1 MICVYDIGNTNFDGN
16 GDAVLDALSASIKM
30 VAGGNYDITLVHP
43 LDKAGKWQHLVPG
56 AIVKAPVPVEVIENA
71 YAGYDVDVYV
81 TTTNAVLRETAQEPQ
96 TISYAAWNIDTDYAV
111 GAKVSNGGKNW
122 ICAYYDE
129 TSKWSE
135 IAPSA
140 GCTWW
145 SEIPK
150 YIPGGTEL
158 VTLPAGTELYFVED
172 VDSTWYKMSTPY
184 GITGYILKSAVA
196 YEKHLTPEEI
206 QPRVIKEQL
215 FRLREPAIDND
226 GQRITVTGMHV
237 SYDLAGILI
246 REVSLCQAFPAMAI
260 GRLMDGLMMPYS
272 GTIATNMTS
281 DTNGTY
287 TGDIKGQN
295 GIFALM
301 DPDKG
306 IVAGFDAKLSRDNWD
321 LFLMARTNT
330 DRGFRIR
337 YGVNANGINWKKS
350 SAGLVTRVVP
360 VAKAEDGSDLYLPEM
375 WVDSP
380 LISQYPVIIMER
392 LSVKGQVGK
401 EKETKDGSSWTLSD
415 LLDEMRDKAGER
427 FSVDHAD
434 RVTEEVTVQ
443 FAELSR
449 TAEYAYLKGL
459 ESVLLY
465 DSVTAVDERIGLN
478 VSMYVTEIEYDA
490 VKEKITG
497 IKLSN
502 VINKVKRSVTG
513 FNVNNNS
520 ISSEKL
526 MDGVLDEVVQKAI
539 DAMPEYADPEAERP
553 AQHTMNS
560 KTEDGY
566 VLKGSG
572 QAGKVWKTDSEG
584 NPAWRSESAVEVVDN
599 LNSTS
604 STKALSAGQGKV
616 LNDAKVDKGAD
627 HGGTVHYP
635 VLTGVKLRNGA
646 DGSNTLVSLD
656 PTTDGSIGGILHS
669 QSDRH
674 FTFREK
680 TAGTNYTEDYF
691 LPIPTTTTEDKNY
704 TIWTTKDLKTGYTTS
719 GKNYGVQLDAD
730 GKMYVYVPWSDTQY
744 TLPLAANGTRGGV
757 QIGYSESGKKYA
769 VKLSSE
775 KMYVEVPWTADGGNA
790 ATVSGFTVGK
800 SVPADAKFTDHEYT
814 AGTGLSLS
822 SGAFS
827 VRLAY
832 SASEKNYAI
841 KADNSGNLYVNV
853 PWTADGGNA
862 ATVNGKTVE
871 KNVPSNA
878 VFTDTWKANSSSS
891 EGYVASGSGK
901 ANKVWKTDADGN
913 PAWRD
918 DANTTYSAGTGLSLS
933 SGTFSVRLSYTT
945 NGKNY
950 KVQADSSGNLYVNV
964 PWEDTQYTLPLAA
977 SGTRGGIQIG
987 YSENSNNFAVKLSS
1001 EKAYITADGS
1011 AIINALGEGTSNS
1024 QVDDYL
1030 VSQYAGGGTTTTTY
1044 HRRAVKK
1051 VVNKTVVDYAL
1062 GTDSTHGGAFY
1073 RKDGT
1078 WAVPPGTYSLP
1089 LAASGTRG
1097 GIQIGYSENSNNFA
1111 VKLSSEKAY
1120 ITADGSAIIN
1130 ALNTGDTNS
1139 QVDDYLVSQY
1149 AGGGTTNTNYYRR
1162 PVRMVVNKT
1171 VVDYALGTNSTHGG
1185 AYYRKDGTWAVP
1197 PDTTYSAGTGLSLS
1211 NGTFSIKSDYKIV
1224 TGVTFQGTNY
1234 DASGQGRVNI
1244 GNPKDAYVEWGGK
1257 NIQANNFSPVD
1268 AGLNGIFR
1276 ANRFAGM
1283 AAAKITVEYSRDGGG
1298 TWADYGATDAQKRY
1312 FFTTNQGF
1320 YIGKAD
1326 STDKATE
1333 HTDQYQLRVTIDTSD
1348 NVYTILKKFMILVA
1362 TNGSNNCVVKIQKAL
1377 QGTPNTYVDVTDWE
1391 TVSGNS
1397 GWNVIN
1403 VTPFY
1408 TYGNNTSTQYGR
1420 VRFIFKANGG
1430 DTSKAGLRIN
1440 AIYGYGGIGWTTPS
1454 NLAANDHIYSYDG
1467 NLNATFPNRITASSI
1482 YLGSQNMGK
1491 AVKGITRSGN
1501 TFTATCCD
1509 STTFTFTQQDTWRPV
1524 VDNLTSTATDSS
1536 LSANQ
1541 GKVLN
1546 DNKVDKGADYG
1557 GTVHYPVL
1565 TGVKLRNAADG
1576 SNTIVS
1582 IDPDFGGSIGGILHS
1597 QSDRHWTFRSY
1608 SNRSSIY
1615 YEDYFLPTPDT
1626 TTADQNYWILTTKT
1640 YYTKSGTISNG
1651 TSVNSSTMKLYTF
1664 GEHIHVIS
1672 GQFSVK
1678 STAPGDG
1685 ATIFTTPA
1693 GFRPMAQTVILAAH
1707 LNNTGSPVALFWNT
1721 DGTIKT
1727 GTSGSNRKLD
1737 ASEWYS
1743 VIGVAL
1749 G

>member
-81 TTTNAVLRETAQEPQ
+81 TTANAVLRETAQEPQ
-96 TISYAAWNIDTDYAV
+96 TISYAAWNINTDYAV

-140 GCTWW
+140 GCSWW

-246 REVSLCQAFPAMAI
+246 REVSLCQASPALAI

-272 GTIATNMTS
+272 GTIATNLTS
-281 DTNGTY
+281 DANGTY

-380 LISQYPVIIMER
+380 LISHYPVIIMER

-434 RVTEEVTVQ
+434 RITEEVTVQ

-572 QAGKVWKTDSEG
+572 QANKVWKTDDQG
-584 NPAWRSESAVEVVDN
+584 NPAWRDDESGSITVVDN

-604 STKALSAGQGKV
+604 ATDALSANQGRV
-616 LNDAKVDKGAD
+616 LNDSKVDKGAD
-627 HGGTVHYP
+627 HGGTMHYP

-691 LPIPTTTTEDKNY
+691 LPVPTTTTEDKNY
-704 TIWTTKDLKTGYTTS
+704 TIWTTKDLKTGYTSS
-719 GKNYGVQLDAD
+719 GKNYGVQLDSD
-730 GKMYVYVPWSDTQY
+730 GKMYVNVPWTDTPD

-757 QIGYSESGKKYA
+757 QIWYSESGKKYA

-790 ATVSGFTVGK
+790 ATVNGKTVEK
-800 SVPADAKFTDHEYT
+800 NVPSNAVFTDTTYSAGSGLSLNGTTFNNTGVLAVSFNGDKLRVNTNGTNADLNVPYAAETGALRDKNQNRSVLSIGNIGYSTTGGSTNDTEADRKLYIKYLCNNFPNAHLYVGTYNPNAHGPVIANIYDVAEVNSEGLPRYSTFFFNNLGDSPKIFGTNNYT
-814 AGTGLSLS
+814 YYAYSVLTSANYDSYAAKKSEAIKSISRSGTTFTATRCDDTTFTFSQQDTTYSAGTGLSLS
-822 SGAFS
+822 NSTFS

-832 SASEKNYAI
+832 SASGKNYAVQ
-841 KADNSGNLYVNV
+841 ADASGNLYVNV

-862 ATVNGKTVE
+862 ATVSGFTVGKS
-871 KNVPSNA
+871 VPTNA
-878 VFTDTWKANSSSS
+878 VFT
-891 EGYVASGSGK
+891 
-901 ANKVWKTDADGN
+901 
-913 PAWRD
+913 
-918 DANTTYSAGTGLSLS
+918 
-933 SGTFSVRLSYTT
+933 
-945 NGKNY
+945 
-950 KVQADSSGNLYVNV
+950 
-964 PWEDTQYTLPLAA
+964 
-977 SGTRGGIQIG
+977 
-987 YSENSNNFAVKLSS
+987 
-1001 EKAYITADGS
+1001 
-1011 AIINALGEGTSNS
+1011 
-1024 QVDDYL
+1024 
-1030 VSQYAGGGTTTTTY
+1030 
-1044 HRRAVKK
+1044 
-1051 VVNKTVVDYAL
+1051 
-1062 GTDSTHGGAFY
+1062 
-1073 RKDGT
+1073 
-1078 WAVPPGTYSLP
+1078 
-1089 LAASGTRG
+1089 
-1097 GIQIGYSENSNNFA
+1097 
-1111 VKLSSEKAY
+1111 
-1120 ITADGSAIIN
+1120 
-1130 ALNTGDTNS
+1130 
-1139 QVDDYLVSQY
+1139 
-1149 AGGGTTNTNYYRR
+1149 
-1162 PVRMVVNKT
+1162 
-1171 VVDYALGTNSTHGG
+1171 
-1185 AYYRKDGTWAVP
+1185 
-1197 PDTTYSAGTGLSLS
+1197 DTTYSAGTGISISGTTISNSGVRAVSFNGDKLRVNT
-1211 NGTFSIKSDYKIV
+1211 NGTNSDLDVPYAAESGALRDKNQNRSILSIGNISYNNTGASTNDTEADRKLYLKYICQNFRNCNLFIGTYNPNSLGPVVANIYDVSAVNSDGIPRYS
-1224 TGVTFQGTNY
+1224 TFFFAPLGGSSPQIFGTTNY
-1234 DASGQGRVNI
+1234 N
-1244 GNPKDAYVEWGGK
+1244 Y
-1257 NIQANNFSPVD
+1257 
-1268 AGLNGIFR
+1268 
-1276 ANRFAGM
+1276 
-1283 AAAKITVEYSRDGGG
+1283 YS
-1298 TWADYGATDAQKRY
+1298 
-1312 FFTTNQGF
+1312 
-1320 YIGKAD
+1320 
-1326 STDKATE
+1326 
-1333 HTDQYQLRVTIDTSD
+1333 
-1348 NVYTILKKFMILVA
+1348 YTLL
-1362 TNGSNNCVVKIQKAL
+1362 S
-1377 QGTPNTYVDVTDWE
+1377 
-1391 TVSGNS
+1391 SGN
-1397 GWNVIN
+1397 
-1403 VTPFY
+1403 Y
-1408 TYGNNTSTQYGR
+1408 
-1420 VRFIFKANGG
+1420 
-1430 DTSKAGLRIN
+1430 
-1440 AIYGYGGIGWTTPS
+1440 
-1454 NLAANDHIYSYDG
+1454 YSYAARRTEALK
-1467 NLNATFPNRITASSI
+1467 N
-1482 YLGSQNMGK
+1482 
-1491 AVKGITRSGN
+1491 VTRSGDSISG
-1501 TFTATCCD
+1501 TRCD
-1509 STTFTFTQQDTWRPV
+1509 DTTV
-1524 VDNLTSTATDSS
+1524 S
-1536 LSANQ
+1536 LFS
-1541 GKVLN
+1541 VS
-1546 DNKVDKGADYG
+1546 DKVDKGADYG

-1565 TGVKLRNAADG
+1565 TGVKLRNGADA
-1576 SNTIVS
+1576 SNSIVS
-1582 IDPDFGGSIGGILHS
+1582 LDPNFYNSIGGILHS
-1597 QSDRHWTFRSY
+1597 QTDRHWTFRSY

-1626 TTADQNYWILTTKT
+1626 ATENKNYWILTTKT
-1640 YYTKSGTISNG
+1640 VYVGTTTGSRNSTNTSSGSCDVVKWGNVVTVSFSFAANSLTKKGNTLFTIPDGYRPKVGVRVSANDYAAT
-1651 TSVNSSTMKLYTF
+1651 TSVGMWIST
-1664 GEHIHVIS
+1664 G
-1672 GQFSVK
+1672 G
-1678 STAPGDG
+1678 
-1685 ATIFTTPA
+1685 
-1693 GFRPMAQTVILAAH
+1693 ILQENP
-1707 LNNTGSPVALFWNT
+1707 NNTTEQITNGHSYNGSITYICA
-1721 DGTIKT
+1721 
-1727 GTSGSNRKLD
+1727 
-1737 ASEWYS
+1737 
-1743 VIGVAL
+1743 
-1749 G
+1749 

>member
-43 LDKAGKWQHLVPG
+43 LDKGGKWQHLVPG

-81 TTTNAVLRETAQEPQ
+81 TTTNAALRETAQEPQ
-96 TISYAAWNIDTDYAV
+96 TISYPAWNINTDYAV

-122 ICAYYDE
+122 ICTYYDE

-184 GITGYILKSAVA
+184 GITGYILKSAVE
-196 YEKHLTPEEI
+196 YEKHLTPEEL

-246 REVSLCQAFPAMAI
+246 REVSLCQASPALAI

-272 GTIATNMTS
+272 GTIATNLTS
-281 DTNGTY
+281 DANGTY

-360 VAKAEDGSDLYLPEM
+360 VAKAEDGSDLYLPEL

-401 EKETKDGSSWTLSD
+401 EKETKDGSSWTLSE

-443 FAELSR
+443 FSELSR
-449 TAEYAYLKGL
+449 TAEYACLKGL

-553 AQHTMNS
+553 AVHTMNS

-566 VLKGSG
+566 VLKGNG

-584 NPAWRSESAVEVVDN
+584 NPAWRSESTVEVVDN

-616 LNDAKVDKGAD
+616 LNDNKVDKGAD
-627 HGGTVHYP
+627 HGGTLHYP

-691 LPIPTTTTEDKNY
+691 LPVPTTTTEDKNY
-704 TIWTTKDLKTGYTTS
+704 YIWTTKTLNTGYTTS
-719 GKNYGVQLDAD
+719 GKNYAVQTDSD
-730 GKMYVYVPWSDTQY
+730 GKMYVNVPWSDTQY

-769 VKLSSE
+769 VKLSNE
-775 KMYVEVPWTADGGNA
+775 KMYVEVPWTADGGA
-790 ATVSGFTVGK
+790 ASTATQFAANQTVELTGDTTGSASSKAGWTIDTSTKKVSYGSALTSSALLDAFLSENKFQTAIWSYNDDSTASWPGINNGIILSGGWQSNSYGFQLAIDDDPTWFIKLRQLGNGTWSAWK
-800 SVPADAKFTDHEYT
+800 RIPMGD
-814 AGTGLSLS
+814 GTGA
-822 SGAFS
+822 SGTWGIS
-827 VRLAY
+827 
-832 SASEKNYAI
+832 I
-841 KADNSGNLYVNV
+841 TGD
-853 PWTADGGNA
+853 A

-878 VFTDTWKANSSSS
+878 VFTDTTYSAGNGIAFNGTVISQAIIPGANVGTFGPTANVDGTDGTTIAVPYLTVDSYGRVTAAGSKVYTSRNTWRGIQNNLTSTSTTDSLSAAQGKALNDAKVDRAGDTMTGMLSMKTTNNVAFDFRPDHSGYTTTFSYQTSGNEALVIATKNDVTSFIFINGEDSVATHASNRWQSLTAPGMQIKNNCVNIGGLWANGVTPTCLLKVGQNSSSS
-891 EGYVASGSGK
+891 AQFESVVFCNGGLFY
-901 ANKVWKTDADGN
+901 NNTDM
-913 PAWRD
+913 
-918 DANTTYSAGTGLSLS
+918 
-933 SGTFSVRLSYTT
+933 
-945 NGKNY
+945 
-950 KVQADSSGNLYVNV
+950 
-964 PWEDTQYTLPLAA
+964 
-977 SGTRGGIQIG
+977 
-987 YSENSNNFAVKLSS
+987 
-1001 EKAYITADGS
+1001 GS
-1011 AIINALGEGTSNS
+1011 AITGITQSGM
-1024 QVDDYL
+1024 
-1030 VSQYAGGGTTTTTY
+1030 TY
-1044 HRRAVKK
+1044 
-1051 VVNKTVVDYAL
+1051 
-1062 GTDSTHGGAFY
+1062 
-1073 RKDGT
+1073 
-1078 WAVPPGTYSLP
+1078 
-1089 LAASGTRG
+1089 
-1097 GIQIGYSENSNNFA
+1097 
-1111 VKLSSEKAY
+1111 
-1120 ITADGSAIIN
+1120 TA
-1130 ALNTGDTNS
+1130 T
-1139 QVDDYLVSQY
+1139 
-1149 AGGGTTNTNYYRR
+1149 
-1162 PVRMVVNKT
+1162 
-1171 VVDYALGTNSTHGG
+1171 
-1185 AYYRKDGTWAVP
+1185 
-1197 PDTTYSAGTGLSLS
+1197 
-1211 NGTFSIKSDYKIV
+1211 
-1224 TGVTFQGTNY
+1224 
-1234 DASGQGRVNI
+1234 
-1244 GNPKDAYVEWGGK
+1244 
-1257 NIQANNFSPVD
+1257 
-1268 AGLNGIFR
+1268 R
-1276 ANRFAGM
+1276 AN
-1283 AAAKITVEYSRDGGG
+1283 
-1298 TWADYGATDAQKRY
+1298 
-1312 FFTTNQGF
+1312 
-1320 YIGKAD
+1320 
-1326 STDKATE
+1326 
-1333 HTDQYQLRVTIDTSD
+1333 
-1348 NVYTILKKFMILVA
+1348 
-1362 TNGSNNCVVKIQKAL
+1362 
-1377 QGTPNTYVDVTDWE
+1377 
-1391 TVSGNS
+1391 
-1397 GWNVIN
+1397 
-1403 VTPFY
+1403 
-1408 TYGNNTSTQYGR
+1408 
-1420 VRFIFKANGG
+1420 
-1430 DTSKAGLRIN
+1430 
-1440 AIYGYGGIGWTTPS
+1440 
-1454 NLAANDHIYSYDG
+1454 
-1467 NLNATFPNRITASSI
+1467 
-1482 YLGSQNMGK
+1482 
-1491 AVKGITRSGN
+1491 GN
-1501 TFTATCCD
+1501 TFTFSQVED
-1509 STTFTFTQQDTWRPV
+1509 S
-1524 VDNLTSTATDSS
+1524 
-1536 LSANQ
+1536 
-1541 GKVLN
+1541 
-1546 DNKVDKGADYG
+1546 NKVDKGGDYG
-1557 GTVHYPVL
+1557 GTIHYPVL
-1565 TGVKLRNAADG
+1565 TGVKLRNAGDG
-1576 SNTIVS
+1576 SNAIVS
-1582 IDPDFGGSIGGILHS
+1582 LDPTSGNSIGGILHD
-1597 QSDRHWTFRSY
+1597 QSDRHFTFREYTAGKS
-1608 SNRSSIY
+1608 Y
-1615 YEDYFLPTPDT
+1615 YENYFLPVPTVT
-1626 TTADQNYWILTTKT
+1626 SSNSNYYILTTKT
-1640 YYTKSGTISNG
+1640 YYTTRADTTKASVLTQSTIKVVRFS
-1651 TSVNSSTMKLYTF
+1651 
-1664 GEHIHVIS
+1664 EHILLLS
-1672 GQFSVK
+1672 GLFNVQ
-1678 STAPGDG
+1678 STADI
-1685 ATIFTTPA
+1685 ADNTTVLTTPS
-1693 GFRPMAQTVILAAH
+1693 GYRPAYQITIAAFTLNNATNNPVIL
-1707 LNNTGSPVALFWNT
+1707 LWDT

-1727 GTSGSNRKLD
+1727 YNSGTNRKLK
-1737 ASEWYS
+1737 AAEWYWLNA
-1743 VIGVAL
+1743 VGIG
-1749 G
+1749 

>member
-43 LDKAGKWQHLVPG
+43 LDQAGKWQHLVPG

-81 TTTNAVLRETAQEPQ
+81 TTTNAALRETAQEPQ
-96 TISYAAWNIDTDYAV
+96 TISYPAWNINTDYAV

-122 ICAYYDE
+122 ICTYYDE

-196 YEKHLTPEEI
+196 YEKHLTPEEL

-246 REVSLCQAFPAMAI
+246 REVSLCQASPALAI

-272 GTIATNMTS
+272 GTIATNLTS
-281 DTNGTY
+281 DANGTY

-401 EKETKDGSSWTLSD
+401 EKETKDGSSWTLSE

-434 RVTEEVTVQ
+434 RITEEVTVQ

-572 QAGKVWKTDSEG
+572 QANKVWKTDAQG
-584 NPAWRSESAVEVVDN
+584 NPAWRDDEGTTITVVDN

-604 STKALSAGQGKV
+604 ATDALSANQGRV
-616 LNDAKVDKGAD
+616 LNDNKVDKGAD
-627 HGGTVHYP
+627 HGGTMHYP

-691 LPIPTTTTEDKNY
+691 LPVPTTTTEDKNY

-719 GKNYGVQLDAD
+719 GKNYGVQLDSD

-769 VKLSSE
+769 VKLSNE
-775 KMYVEVPWTADGGNA
+775 KMYVEVPWTDHYDWTEITNKPTEFNPSDNSLYYTLWDGNLTSLGNNTPAAATKTYWTDNIPAQRLVTAYNNAGQEYSIIFSKGGNNNYGNIIKWGYADKYLRILRMNGGNWASEDWEKMSAGYADTAGDA

-800 SVPADAKFTDHEYT
+800 NVPA
-814 AGTGLSLS
+814 
-822 SGAFS
+822 
-827 VRLAY
+827 
-832 SASEKNYAI
+832 
-841 KADNSGNLYVNV
+841 
-853 PWTADGGNA
+853 
-862 ATVNGKTVE
+862 
-871 KNVPSNA
+871 NA
-878 VFTDTWKANSSSS
+878 VFTDHYDWS
-891 EGYVASGSGK
+891 EIT
-901 ANKVWKTDADGN
+901 NK
-913 PAWRD
+913 P
-918 DANTTYSAGTGLSLS
+918 S
-933 SGTFSVRLSYTT
+933 TF
-945 NGKNY
+945 
-950 KVQADSSGNLYVNV
+950 
-964 PWEDTQYTLPLAA
+964 YTLPLAA
-977 SGTRGGIQIG
+977 SDTRGGIKIG
-987 YSENSNNFAVKLSS
+987 YAQSGKNYPVELSS
-1001 EKAYITADGS
+1001 EKAYVNVPWTDNFLAYRDKITTLAALDEFGITDNGGIKAAMIARISGHSGTLGENDGM
-1011 AIINALGEGTSNS
+1011 IINVPWSTTYG
-1024 QVDDYL
+1024 QQFFVDDSSYQIHHRYHNNSTSVWQPWAQIL
-1030 VSQYAGGGTTTTTY
+1030 DTNNIIDDLTTTT
-1044 HRRAVKK
+1044 ANFVLSANQGK
-1051 VVNKTVVDYAL
+1051 VLNDNKVDK
-1062 GTDSTHGGAFY
+1062 GSSHGGTIHYPVLTGVKLRNGDDGSNTIVSLNPSNDSSIGGIIHDQTDRHFTFREYTAGSTY
-1073 RKDGT
+1073 REDYLLPVPSTTNENKSYNVWTTKDLNTGYT
-1078 WAVPPGTYSLP
+1078 E
-1089 LAASGTRG
+1089 SGTN
-1097 GIQIGYSENSNNFA
+1097 YA
-1111 VKLSSEKAY
+1111 VKLSSGKMYVTVPNNFLAYRSQITTLAALDEFGITDYSGIKAAKMSALSGHSG
-1120 ITADGSAIIN
+1120 TLGNNDGMIIN
-1130 ALNTGDTNS
+1130 IPWSSTYG
-1139 QVDDYLVSQY
+1139 QQFFVDDNSYQIHHRYRNGS
-1149 AGGGTTNTNYYRR
+1149 TT
-1162 PVRMVVNKT
+1162 
-1171 VVDYALGTNSTHGG
+1171 
-1185 AYYRKDGTWAVP
+1185 TWQP
-1197 PDTTYSAGTGLSLS
+1197 WTQIL
-1211 NGTFSIKSDYKIV
+1211 
-1224 TGVTFQGTNY
+1224 
-1234 DASGQGRVNI
+1234 
-1244 GNPKDAYVEWGGK
+1244 
-1257 NIQANNFSPVD
+1257 
-1268 AGLNGIFR
+1268 
-1276 ANRFAGM
+1276 
-1283 AAAKITVEYSRDGGG
+1283 
-1298 TWADYGATDAQKRY
+1298 
-1312 FFTTNQGF
+1312 
-1320 YIGKAD
+1320 
-1326 STDKATE
+1326 
-1333 HTDQYQLRVTIDTSD
+1333 DTSRIVD
-1348 NVYTILKKFMILVA
+1348 DLTTTTAN
-1362 TNGSNNCVVKIQKAL
+1362 
-1377 QGTPNTYVDVTDWE
+1377 YV
-1391 TVSGNS
+1391 
-1397 GWNVIN
+1397 
-1403 VTPFY
+1403 
-1408 TYGNNTSTQYGR
+1408 
-1420 VRFIFKANGG
+1420 
-1430 DTSKAGLRIN
+1430 
-1440 AIYGYGGIGWTTPS
+1440 
-1454 NLAANDHIYSYDG
+1454 
-1467 NLNATFPNRITASSI
+1467 
-1482 YLGSQNMGK
+1482 
-1491 AVKGITRSGN
+1491 
-1501 TFTATCCD
+1501 
-1509 STTFTFTQQDTWRPV
+1509 
-1524 VDNLTSTATDSS
+1524 

-1546 DNKVDKGADYG
+1546 DNKVDKGADDG
-1557 GTVHYPVL
+1557 GTARYPVL
-1565 TGVKLRNAADG
+1565 TGLKIKNSGDS

-1582 IDPDFGGSIGGILHS
+1582 LDPTSGSSIGGILHS
-1597 QSDRHWTFRSY
+1597 QSDHHFTFRCYTPNKS
-1608 SNRSSIY
+1608 Y
-1615 YEDYFLPTPDT
+1615 YEDYFLPKP
-1626 TTADQNYWILTTKT
+1626 TATSSNPNYYILTTKT
-1640 YYTKSGTISNG
+1640 FNPERSATAGTRNTTNSTNGVMYIQKSGTMV
-1651 TSVNSSTMKLYTF
+1651 SVSFYFTANS
-1664 GEHIHVIS
+1664 ES
-1672 GQFSVK
+1672 GY
-1678 STAPGDG
+1678 
-1685 ATIFTTPA
+1685 
-1693 GFRPMAQTVILAAH
+1693 
-1707 LNNTGSPVALFWNT
+1707 TGSTLFTIPSGYKPYRLMRVVVNDYNTKDSMILKFDT
-1721 DGTIKT
+1721 DGTVSPNGYIDQAV
-1727 GTSGSNRKLD
+1727 SGHT
-1737 ASEWYS
+1737 YGGS
-1743 VIGVAL
+1743 VCYVCEE
-1749 G
+1749 

>member
-16 GDAVLDALSASIKM
+16 GDAVLDALSAGIKM

-81 TTTNAVLRETAQEPQ
+81 TTANAVLRETAQEPQ
-96 TISYAAWNIDTDYAV
+96 TISYAAWNISTDYAV

-122 ICAYYDE
+122 TCTYYDE

-184 GITGYILKSAVA
+184 GITGYIPKSAVE

-246 REVSLCQAFPAMAI
+246 REVSLCQASPALAI

-281 DTNGTY
+281 DANGTY

-434 RVTEEVTVQ
+434 RITEEVTVQ

-449 TAEYAYLKGL
+449 TAEYACLKGL

-572 QAGKVWKTDSEG
+572 QANKVWKTDDQG
-584 NPAWRSESAVEVVDN
+584 NPAWRDDESGSITVVDN
-599 LNSTS
+599 LNSS
-604 STKALSAGQGKV
+604 STTDALSAHQGKV
-616 LNDAKVDKGAD
+616 LNDNKVDKGAD

-691 LPIPTTTTEDKNY
+691 LPVPTTTTEDKNY
-704 TIWTTKDLKTGYTTS
+704 TIWTTKDLKTGYQSS
-719 GKNYGVQLDAD
+719 GKNYGVQLDSD
-730 GKMYVYVPWSDTQY
+730 GKMYVNVPWTDTPY

-757 QIGYSESGKKYA
+757 QIGFTETGKKYA

-790 ATVSGFTVGK
+790 ATV
-800 SVPADAKFTDHEYT
+800 
-814 AGTGLSLS
+814 
-822 SGAFS
+822 
-827 VRLAY
+827 
-832 SASEKNYAI
+832 
-841 KADNSGNLYVNV
+841 
-853 PWTADGGNA
+853 
-862 ATVNGKTVE
+862 NGKTVE
-871 KNVPSNA
+871 KSVPSNA
-878 VFTDTWKANSSSS
+878 VFTDTWKANSSTS
-891 EGYVASGSGK
+891 EGYVANGSGQ
-901 ANKVWKTDADGN
+901 ANKVWKTDGSGV

-918 DANTTYSAGTGLSLS
+918 DENTTYSPGTGLSLS
-933 SGTFSVRLSYTT
+933 NGTFSVRLSYTT
-945 NGKNY
+945 SGKNY

-964 PWEDTQYTLPLAA
+964 PWTDTTYTLPLAA
-977 SGTRGGIQIG
+977 NGTRGGIQIG
-987 YSENSNNFAVKLSS
+987 FTTDSTNRNYAVQLSS
-1001 EKAYITADGS
+1001 EKAY
-1011 AIINALGEGTSNS
+1011 
-1024 QVDDYL
+1024 
-1030 VSQYAGGGTTTTTY
+1030 
-1044 HRRAVKK
+1044 
-1051 VVNKTVVDYAL
+1051 VNVPWEN
-1062 GTDSTHGGAFY
+1062 
-1073 RKDGT
+1073 T
-1078 WAVPPGTYSLP
+1078 W
-1089 LAASGTRG
+1089 R
-1097 GIQIGYSENSNNFA
+1097 GIQN
-1111 VKLSSEKAY
+1111 
-1120 ITADGSAIIN
+1120 
-1130 ALNTGDTNS
+1130 
-1139 QVDDYLVSQY
+1139 
-1149 AGGGTTNTNYYRR
+1149 
-1162 PVRMVVNKT
+1162 
-1171 VVDYALGTNSTHGG
+1171 
-1185 AYYRKDGTWAVP
+1185 
-1197 PDTTYSAGTGLSLS
+1197 
-1211 NGTFSIKSDYKIV
+1211 
-1224 TGVTFQGTNY
+1224 
-1234 DASGQGRVNI
+1234 
-1244 GNPKDAYVEWGGK
+1244 
-1257 NIQANNFSPVD
+1257 
-1268 AGLNGIFR
+1268 
-1276 ANRFAGM
+1276 
-1283 AAAKITVEYSRDGGG
+1283 
-1298 TWADYGATDAQKRY
+1298 
-1312 FFTTNQGF
+1312 
-1320 YIGKAD
+1320 
-1326 STDKATE
+1326 
-1333 HTDQYQLRVTIDTSD
+1333 
-1348 NVYTILKKFMILVA
+1348 
-1362 TNGSNNCVVKIQKAL
+1362 
-1377 QGTPNTYVDVTDWE
+1377 
-1391 TVSGNS
+1391 
-1397 GWNVIN
+1397 
-1403 VTPFY
+1403 
-1408 TYGNNTSTQYGR
+1408 
-1420 VRFIFKANGG
+1420 
-1430 DTSKAGLRIN
+1430 
-1440 AIYGYGGIGWTTPS
+1440 
-1454 NLAANDHIYSYDG
+1454 
-1467 NLNATFPNRITASSI
+1467 
-1482 YLGSQNMGK
+1482 
-1491 AVKGITRSGN
+1491 
-1501 TFTATCCD
+1501 
-1509 STTFTFTQQDTWRPV
+1509 
-1524 VDNLTSTATDSS
+1524 NLTSTSTTDSLSAAQGKILQDTKVSTAYYPTGNRYGGTGSTTKIKINIKSTIRWMLSFVVNLYQGYNATKIQISGYQYESNYWYLPKAVILASSDNTSINVYFGYDSINKLWVGFDGGNYTGVSITDVTNGFYQIEDYAGLFAISNVSS
-1536 LSANQ
+1536 LSTLQKTVTCYSNHYTEAPTSGQVLIASSANGGIKTSGYTIAKSVPSNAVFTDTWRGIQNNLTSTSTTESLSAYQ
-1541 GKVLN
+1541 GKLLN

-1557 GTVHYPVL
+1557 GTIHYPVL
-1565 TGVKLRNAADG
+1565 TGVKIRNVGDG
-1576 SNTIVS
+1576 ANTIVS
-1582 IDPDFGGSIGGILHS
+1582 LYPYSDEPISIGGILHD
-1597 QSDRHWTFRSY
+1597 QIDRYFSFREYTAGSSY
-1608 SNRSSIY
+1608 R
-1615 YEDYFLPTPDT
+1615 EDFRLPVP
-1626 TTADQNYWILTTKT
+1626 TATSANTHYDILTTKT
-1640 YYTKSGTISNG
+1640 YNTSRADVTRASVLTSE
-1651 TSVNSSTMKLYTF
+1651 TSVKVIRFS
-1664 GEHIHVIS
+1664 EHILLLSGLFHV
-1672 GQFSVK
+1672 GP
-1678 STAPGDG
+1678 TADV
-1685 ATIFTTPA
+1685 ADNTTVLTTPS
-1693 GFRPMAQTVILAAH
+1693 GYRPAYQITIAAFTLNNATNNPVIL
-1707 LNNTGSPVALFWNT
+1707 VWNT

-1727 GTSGSNRKLD
+1727 RDSGTNRKLKI
-1737 ASEWYS
+1737 SEWYWLNAAG
-1743 VIGVAL
+1743 IG
-1749 G
+1749 

>member
-43 LDKAGKWQHLVPG
+43 LDQAGKWQHLVPG

-71 YAGYDVDVYV
+71 YAGYDVDVYK
-81 TTTNAVLRETAQEPQ
+81 TTAQTELREGPQAPQ
-96 TISYAAWNIDTDYAV
+96 TITYPTWSTQVEYEV
-111 GAKVSNGGKNW
+111 GSKVSLLDKNY
-122 ICAYYDE
+122 ICTYWDG
-129 TSKWSE
+129 TSRQAMVS
-135 IAPSA
+135 PA
-140 GCTWW
+140 GCSWW
-145 SEIPK
+145 SAIPRSTA
-150 YIPGGTEL
+150 GAAVL

-172 VDSTWYKMSTPY
+172 VDDTWYKMSTPY

-196 YEKHLTPEEI
+196 YEKHLTPEEL

-246 REVSLCQAFPAMAI
+246 REVSLCQASPALAI

-272 GTIATNMTS
+272 GTIATNLTS
-281 DTNGTY
+281 DANGTY

-553 AQHTMNS
+553 AVHTMNS

-566 VLKGSG
+566 VLKGNG
-572 QAGKVWKTDSEG
+572 QAGKVWKTDREG
-584 NPAWRSESAVEVVDN
+584 NPAWRSESTVEVVDN

-616 LNDAKVDKGAD
+616 LNDSKVDKGAD
-627 HGGTVHYP
+627 HGGTMHYP

-691 LPIPTTTTEDKNY
+691 LPVPTTTTEDKNY

-719 GKNYGVQLDAD
+719 GKNYGVQLDSD

-790 ATVSGFTVGK
+790 ATV
-800 SVPADAKFTDHEYT
+800 
-814 AGTGLSLS
+814 
-822 SGAFS
+822 
-827 VRLAY
+827 
-832 SASEKNYAI
+832 
-841 KADNSGNLYVNV
+841 
-853 PWTADGGNA
+853 
-862 ATVNGKTVE
+862 NGKTVE

-891 EGYVASGSGK
+891 EGYVASGSGQ
-901 ANKVWKTDADGN
+901 ANKVWKTDGSGV

-918 DANTTYSAGTGLSLS
+918 DANTTYSEATSNAYGLVKIGYTASGKNYPVQLS
-933 SGTFSVRLSYTT
+933 SG
-945 NGKNY
+945 
-950 KVQADSSGNLYVNV
+950 QMYVNV
-964 PWEDTQYTLPLAA
+964 PWTDHYAWSDITDKPATATRWPTWDEVTGKPSTFYTLPTA
-977 SGTRGGIQIG
+977 SSSTKGGIKTG
-987 YSENSNNFAVKLSS
+987 YTQSGKNYPVQMSGEN
-1001 EKAYITADGS
+1001 AY
-1011 AIINALGEGTSNS
+1011 
-1024 QVDDYL
+1024 
-1030 VSQYAGGGTTTTTY
+1030 
-1044 HRRAVKK
+1044 
-1051 VVNKTVVDYAL
+1051 VNVPW
-1062 GTDSTHGGAFY
+1062 TDT
-1073 RKDGT
+1073 
-1078 WAVPPGTYSLP
+1078 TYSLP
-1089 LAASGTRG
+1089 LAANGTRG
-1097 GIQIGYSENSNNFA
+1097 GVQIGYTQSGKNYP
-1111 VKLSSEKAY
+1111 VQLSSEKAY
-1120 ITADGSAIIN
+1120 VNVPWENTWRGIQNNLTSTSTTDSLSAAQGK
-1130 ALNTGDTNS
+1130 ALNDVLEKITLCGLKSVNVTANSDYNNFTDRGTYLIGSNVLQATLANRPCDEAGRLYVVSMTGNEESIVGKNWLNGMQIFIAYNNTGIYTRTS
-1139 QVDDYLVSQY
+1139 STG
-1149 AGGGTTNTNYYRR
+1149 AGTTANFNAWKKFID
-1162 PVRMVVNKT
+1162 VNN
-1171 VVDYALGTNSTHGG
+1171 A
-1185 AYYRKDGTWAVP
+1185 
-1197 PDTTYSAGTGLSLS
+1197 
-1211 NGTFSIKSDYKIV
+1211 I
-1224 TGVTFQGTNY
+1224 
-1234 DASGQGRVNI
+1234 
-1244 GNPKDAYVEWGGK
+1244 K
-1257 NIQANNFSPVD
+1257 NIT
-1268 AGLNGIFR
+1268 
-1276 ANRFAGM
+1276 RF
-1283 AAAKITVEYSRDGGG
+1283 G
-1298 TWADYGATDAQKRY
+1298 T
-1312 FFTTNQGF
+1312 
-1320 YIGKAD
+1320 
-1326 STDKATE
+1326 
-1333 HTDQYQLRVTIDTSD
+1333 
-1348 NVYTILKKFMILVA
+1348 
-1362 TNGSNNCVVKIQKAL
+1362 
-1377 QGTPNTYVDVTDWE
+1377 
-1391 TVSGNS
+1391 
-1397 GWNVIN
+1397 
-1403 VTPFY
+1403 
-1408 TYGNNTSTQYGR
+1408 
-1420 VRFIFKANGG
+1420 
-1430 DTSKAGLRIN
+1430 
-1440 AIYGYGGIGWTTPS
+1440 
-1454 NLAANDHIYSYDG
+1454 
-1467 NLNATFPNRITASSI
+1467 
-1482 YLGSQNMGK
+1482 
-1491 AVKGITRSGN
+1491 
-1501 TFTATCCD
+1501 TFTATRCD
-1509 STTFTFTQQDTWRPV
+1509 DTTFTFDQQDNNTWRPV
-1524 VDNLTSTATDSS
+1524 QNNLTSTSTTDS
-1536 LSANQ
+1536 LSAYQ
-1541 GKVLN
+1541 GKLLN
-1546 DNKVDKGADYG
+1546 DTKVDKGGSDG
-1557 GTVHYPVL
+1557 GTTRYPVL
-1565 TGVKLRNAADG
+1565 TGLKIKNGGDA

-1582 IDPDFGGSIGGILHS
+1582 LDPTSGSSIGGILHS
-1597 QSDRHWTFRSY
+1597 QSDHHFTFRCYTPNKS
-1608 SNRSSIY
+1608 Y
-1615 YEDYFLPTPDT
+1615 YEDYFLPTP
-1626 TTADQNYWILTTKT
+1626 TATSSNPNYYILTTKT
-1640 YYTKSGTISNG
+1640 FDPARSATAGTRNTTNSTNGVMYIQKSGTMV
-1651 TSVNSSTMKLYTF
+1651 SVSFYFTANSESGYTSSTLFT
-1664 GEHIHVIS
+1664 IPS
-1672 GQFSVK
+1672 GY
-1678 STAPGDG
+1678 
-1685 ATIFTTPA
+1685 
-1693 GFRPMAQTVILAAH
+1693 RPYRLMRVVVNDYNTKDSMILK
-1707 LNNTGSPVALFWNT
+1707 FDT
-1721 DGTIKT
+1721 DGTVSPNGYIDQAV
-1727 GTSGSNRKLD
+1727 SGHT
-1737 ASEWYS
+1737 YGGS
-1743 VIGVAL
+1743 VCYVCEE
-1749 G
+1749 